1 MKAQDIF
8 SYAFSAIKLR
18 KLRASLTTLGIVIGI
33 AAIVALLS
41 LSQGFQDTI
50 TMQFQKGFAT
60 NTLVVSPGGV
70 GGGVFGGGG
79 FGGGQ
84 SDFQLLVNDTQ
95 TIDSIQGTKMSV
107 PILQKTCYIN
117 TGKRAIQVNVAGVDF
132 AKYESIYS
140 STFTAEQG
148 RIPSNPDNESI
159 VIGARI
165 HDPWQNGTTL
175 VNVND
180 TVEIIWTTVRSGFKR
195 ENMTYTGH
203 VSAVL
208 DEIGGFSLGGPSDQ
222 GVYIPI
228 SQAQSFFATN
238 ECNSIIVQLKNSDDA
253 TIKDVSAAIKNAFG
267 GKVSVTSSTAILA
280 TINSV
285 FSTIEILLTGIAGIS
300 LLVAGI
306 GIMNIMLVSF
316 MERTRE
322 IGILKALGMKSR
334 TVLLIFLGE
343 AAIIGLIGAAIGIAS
358 GLGLANLFT
367 RVGFSAIGGG
377 QWGNQGNLMGG
388 ITISPVLTPT
398 VFIGAFSFGLIV
410 SIIFA
415 LYPAWRAS
423 KLKPIE
429 ALRYE

>member
-1 MKAQDIF
+1 MKAHDIF

-50 TMQFQKGFAT
+50 TTQFQKGFAT
-60 NTLVVSPGGV
+60 DALLVSPGGF
-70 GGGVFGGGG
+70 GGGEFGGGG

-84 SDFQLLVNDTQ
+84 TDFQLLINDTQ
-95 TIDSIQGTKMSV
+95 TIDNIQDIKTSA
-107 PILQKTCYIN
+107 PIIQKTCYIN
-117 TGKRAIQVNVAGVDF
+117 TGNRIIPVNVAGVDF
-132 AKYESIYS
+132 VKYESIYS

-148 RIPSNPDNESI
+148 KIPSNPDNESI

-165 HDPWQNGTTL
+165 HDPWRNETLL

-180 TVEIIWTTVRSGFKR
+180 TVEIIWTTVSGFKR
-195 ENMTYTGH
+195 ENVTYTGH
-203 VSAVL
+203 ISAVL
-208 DEIGGFSLGGPSDQ
+208 NEIGGFSLGGPSDR

-228 SQAQSFFATN
+228 SQAQSFFTTN

-253 TIKDVSAAIKNAFG
+253 TIKDASAAIKSAFG
-267 GKVSVTSSTAILA
+267 GKVSVASSTAILT
-280 TINSV
+280 TINSI
-285 FSTIEILLTGIAGIS
+285 FSTIKILLTGIAGIS

-322 IGILKALGMKSR
+322 VGILKALGMKSR
-334 TVLLIFLGE
+334 TVLLIFLSE
-343 AAIIGLIGAAIGIAS
+343 AAIIGLIGAVIGIAS

-367 RVGFSAIGGG
+367 KIGFSAIGGG
-377 QWGNQGNLMGG
+377 QGGNQMNPMGG
-388 ITISPVLTPT
+388 ITIKPVLTPT
-398 VFIGAFSFGLIV
+398 VFVGAFSFGLII
-410 SIIFA
+410 SITFA

-423 KLKPIE
+423 KLKPVE